1 MGDKKFFDRIVPREN
16 IVMYRS
22 EINKNLLKDDKGYP
36 FKGKKYKKT
45 ATLLGDCFDVGTF
58 LLSQA
63 VASQVSSALMSL
75 TSVFGMGTGG
85 PSSSS
90 TPTLFSTFLSK

>member
-1 MGDKKFFDRIVPREN
+1 MTRGI
-16 IVMYRS
+16 
-22 EINKNLLKDDKGYP
+22 LLKA
-36 FKGKKYKKT
+36 KKYKKT

-90 TPTLFSTFLSK
+90 TPTIYFVCRSHRRLLNNITESLKMQALF

>member
-1 MGDKKFFDRIVPREN
+1 MTRGI
-16 IVMYRS
+16 
-22 EINKNLLKDDKGYP
+22 LLKA
-36 FKGKKYKKT
+36 KKYKKT

-85 PSSSS
+85 PSSSL
-90 TPTLFSTFLSK
+90 PEALFPALEPDWGGGPATTQMKVGFLSLSKKSVF